1 VDHVVGEITAGA
13 ISAALFKRSRTGQGT
28 ALEIPMHETM
38 AAFVFKEHL
47 GAATFDPPLGPQAT
61 CASSM

>member
-13 ISAALFKRSRTGQGT
+13 ICAALFKRSRTGDGT
-28 ALEIPMHETM
+28 ARNPIHDHGRL
-38 AAFVFKEHL
+38 VLKEHL
-47 GAATFDPPLGPQAT
+47 GAATFDPPLGPPAP